1 MKRFLFL
8 LLFPVA
14 AFGAIT
20 ISVDED
26 HTGHFIRAVHD
37 PVLQQDVATKHYADQ
52 LTVTFNAVIFKG
64 VIDCSS
70 NPNYPAAD
78 RGWAYIIS
86 VAGKIGGAS
95 GLDVVPRDLIICLDN
110 GTPSGNQATVGSHW
124 TLVHSTADNTIL
136 GPASST
142 DSDFVQWDGVTGL
155 LVKDAGLSFD
165 TDGTLAA
172 NSYLKIPSQKAVKT
186 YLDASVPA

>member
-8 LLFPVA
+8 FLLPVL

-20 ISVDED
+20 ISVDEN
-26 HTGHFIRAVHD
+26 HTGHFISAVHD
-37 PVLQQDVATKHYADQ
+37 PVLAQDAATKHYADQ
-52 LTVTFNAVIFKG
+52 LTVNFNAVIFKG
-64 VIDCSS
+64 IIDCSG

-86 VAGKIGGAS
+86 VAGKIGGAA

-110 GTPSGNQATVGSHW
+110 GTPSGDQATVGSHW
-124 TLVHSTADNTIL
+124 TLIHSTSGNTIL

-142 DSDFVQWDGVTGL
+142 NNDFVQWDGTTGL
-155 LVKDAGLSFD
+155 LVKDGGLAPSNL
-165 TDGTLAA
+165 TDVGPDGLT
-172 NSYLKIPSQKAVKT
+172 
-186 YLDASVPA
+186 